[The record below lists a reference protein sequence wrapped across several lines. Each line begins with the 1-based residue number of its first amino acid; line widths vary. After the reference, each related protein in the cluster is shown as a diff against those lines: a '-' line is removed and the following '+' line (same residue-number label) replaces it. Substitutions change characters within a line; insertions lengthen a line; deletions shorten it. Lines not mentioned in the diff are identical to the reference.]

1 MDTAPYIF
9 IDRLV
14 ELFDPRTL
22 TSSFA
27 SRLKKGTWRNVLHL
41 HRRNRRYY
49 ELGVRIRDSNIECL
63 LMISSWT
70 AEEIEKEDNSP
81 TLHVETTDLDR
92 KFARIR
98 EISNYSSYDTG
109 MPQLTFRQDEVDKV
123 GFTDVDYHVV
133 SDAGRLVVQGK
144 SPFERATY
152 RYTPILSWMMVP
164 NVLFYDCGKI
174 IFSLFDILVGWLGY
188 EIAFQAGTSGDEAYS
203 SRCTAALAL
212 WLFFPVTAVV
222 STRGNAD
229 VVICA
234 AVMLS
239 LYLLERKRIVA
250 SALVYGCLAV
260 QFKIYPI
267 IYLPSIFLSLAEWPQ
282 PPSKASWKA
291 YAVALVSNWR
301 GYLYTFVAL
310 ASCSSLVAVF
320 YFIYGWTYLDE
331 SLLYHFKRVD
341 IRHNFSPYHLLF
353 YLSYGGDATFLRLI
367 GTLAFLPQCL
377 LVVAFA
383 FRFYHD
389 LPFCWFISTVAFV
402 AFNKVCT
409 SQYFIWYLCFIPVI
423 HRSLKM
429 VFYLIG
435 LGLADANDITVR
447 GLEAARSCTRI
458 YLEAYTSILCY
469 GLDKSALEAAFEK
482 QIIEADRDMVEQNS
496 DEILAGAA
504 EENVAMLVVGDPFGA
519 TTHSD
524 LVLRCKEKKIPVRV
538 VHNASIMNAVGCS
551 GLQLYSFGEA
561 VSIVMWTDSWQP
573 DSYYDRIKANMD
585 RGLHTLCLLDIKVK
599 EQTVENMMRKRKIY
613 EPPRYM
619 TCAEAANQLITI
631 SDRRKAIGEE
641 PSYNADSMC
650 VGMARVG
657 WDDQLIVYSTL
668 REMAEMDMG
677 RPLHCLLLPGK
688 THPLEEDMLNSFR
701 P

>member
-1 MDTAPYIF
+1 M
-9 IDRLV
+9 R
-14 ELFDPRTL
+14 
-22 TSSFA
+22 TSSD
-27 SRLKKGTWRNVLHL
+27 S
-41 HRRNRRYY
+41 
-49 ELGVRIRDSNIECL
+49 VR
-63 LMISSWT
+63 T
-70 AEEIEKEDNSP
+70 AEQLQKWSP
-81 TLHVETTDLDR
+81 QTVLKVALA
-92 KFARIR
+92 ARLILVFYGN
-98 EISNYSSYDTG
+98 IHDYFFN
-109 MPQLTFRQDEVDKV
+109 V

-423 HRSLKM
+423 HRSLKISGGDCAKLLS
-429 VFYLIG
+429 VWLASQG
-435 LGLADANDITVR
+435 LWLLA
-447 GLEAARSCTRI
+447 
-458 YLEAYTSILCY
+458 AY
-469 GLDKSALEAAFEK
+469 ALEF
-482 QIIEADRDMVEQNS
+482 Q
-496 DEILAGAA
+496 G
-504 EENVAMLVVGDPFGA
+504 
-519 TTHSD
+519 
-524 LVLRCKEKKIPVRV
+524 
-538 VHNASIMNAVGCS
+538 
-551 GLQLYSFGEA
+551 Y
-561 VSIVMWTDSWQP
+561 
-573 DSYYDRIKANMD
+573 
-585 RGLHTLCLLDIKVK
+585 
-599 EQTVENMMRKRKIY
+599 
-613 EPPRYM
+613 
-619 TCAEAANQLITI
+619 
-631 SDRRKAIGEE
+631 
-641 PSYNADSMC
+641 
-650 VGMARVG
+650 
-657 WDDQLIVYSTL
+657 
-668 REMAEMDMG
+668 
-677 RPLHCLLLPGK
+677 
-688 THPLEEDMLNSFR
+688 NSFIFMWLSSLLMLGSNVYILR
-701 P
+701 FTIQHYVWKEDTSWKQLKHD